1 MRKTLVTL
9 AAAAGVALGAVSPA
23 SAVVDV
29 KAFCPIGTPVVSY
42 ATANVVGDG
51 ASGVAGNVWALTSY
65 QRTISVVRVAGYW
78 NRFCAAT
85 REVGTFSTLAGTSPG
100 GTGFVPAGI
109 TGNVY
114 GGLRTNT
121 FTAKFSPQVPTTGSI
136 GTFYGP
142 VNWLSLYF
150 TDIQGLDLTWWTWS
164 YYTSANGAWRNQ
176 ADGILGDI
184 TG

>member
-9 AAAAGVALGAVSPA
+9 AAAAGVALGVASPA
-23 SAVVDV
+23 SAVIDQ
-29 KAFCPIGTPVVSY
+29 KAYCPYGTLVVSY
-42 ATANVVGDG
+42 AAQNIVGDDAPG
-51 ASGVAGNVWALTSY
+51 QAASLWALASY
-65 QRTISVVRVAGYW
+65 QRTISVVRVAPYW

-100 GTGFVPAGI
+100 GIGFVPAGI

-121 FTAKFSPQVPTTGSI
+121 FTARFSPQVPTSGSI

-142 VNWLSLYF
+142 ANWLSLYF
-150 TDIQGLDLTWWTWS
+150 TDIQGLDLTWWTWT
-164 YYTSANGAWRNQ
+164 YYTAANGAFRTQ
-176 ADGILGDI
+176 ADGNLGDI